1 MGKTLR
7 LTISEQTHMSFSL
20 YPSSGWT
27 CKMALRT
34 LACQQIWEVVMEL
47 VTAGSRPKEKGRPQ

>member
-7 LTISEQTHMSFSL
+7 LTISEETYVSSPL

-27 CKMALRT
+27 CKMALRA
-34 LACQQIWEVVMEL
+34 LACQQIWQVVMEL
-47 VTAGSRPKEKGRPQ
+47 VTVGSRPKEKGRPQ